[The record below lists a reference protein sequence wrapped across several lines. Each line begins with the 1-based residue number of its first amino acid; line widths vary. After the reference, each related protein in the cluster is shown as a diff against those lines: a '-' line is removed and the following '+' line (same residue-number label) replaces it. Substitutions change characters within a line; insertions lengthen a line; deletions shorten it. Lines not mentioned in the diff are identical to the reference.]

1 MNYQVIVKK
10 NDESNV
16 VVEINNID
24 IICFANQGLIAS
36 EGDLI
41 NVDITPF
48 DEIEI
53 IPSDKSDKEI
63 HHISGYQ
70 YNITGIL
77 DIDKGGV
84 DSVIFIEIED
94 LFEYS
99 FLDKKMVD
107 INVLRFNLH
116 QA

>member
-1 MNYQVIVKK
+1 MKYQVIVKK
-10 NDESNV
+10 NDENTV
-16 VVEINNID
+16 VVEINNIE

-36 EGDLI
+36 EEDLV

-53 IPSDKSDKEI
+53 VSSDKNNKEI
-63 HHISGYQ
+63 CHVSGYQ

-77 DIDKGGV
+77 DLDKGGV
-84 DSVIFIEIED
+84 DSVIFIELED

-107 INVLRFNLH
+107 VNVLRFNLH